1 MLSLDF
7 QAFLPHMLERR
18 SGHVVTIASVLGLV
32 AADKIS
38 DYVASKFGQ
47 VGLDES
53 LRAQFYLLGKDDPV
67 AKKGVGPLKSDIVGL

>member
-1 MLSLDF
+1 
-7 QAFLPHMLERR
+7 MLERR
-18 SGHVVTIASVLGLV
+18 SGHIVTIASVLGLV

-53 LRAQFYLLGKDDPV
+53 VKAQFYVLGKDDPV
-67 AKKGVGPLKSDIVGL
+67 AKKGKVRLQIRNF